1 MPGLATPPSKRDN
14 RPLSHFQPGTNMTGE
29 ETTMTEEE
37 EILVLFGSQRGT
49 SEDAASAFAQEA
61 PKRLHVK
68 VKTVEMDD
76 FLESPSWRRVV
87 VIFVSSFGTGGAPM
101 GAQAF
106 RKFCDRVI
114 TDYTDNPDKTGFL
127 KGIHIAICGQGD
139 SKYQTYQE
147 NPKSIV
153 KALTMAGAEL
163 VGDVGATDAEN
174 RMKQQEEIRQW
185 IESMW
190 DPLSKVL
197 AEAPVT
203 EDRLQEMN
211 ANTK

>member
-1 MPGLATPPSKRDN
+1 
-14 RPLSHFQPGTNMTGE
+14 MTEE
-29 ETTMTEEE
+29 ETTMTEKEE

-49 SEDAASAFAQEA
+49 SEDAARAFAKEA
-61 PKRLHVK
+61 PQRLNVK
-68 VKTVEMDD
+68 VKIVEMDD
-76 FLESPSWRRVV
+76 FLESPSWRTVV

-114 TDYTDNPDKTGFL
+114 TDYTDNQDKDGFL
-127 KGIHIAICGQGD
+127 KGIYIAMCGQGD

-147 NPKSIV
+147 NPKTIV

-185 IESMW
+185 IETIW

-197 AEAPVT
+197 ADAPLA

-211 ANTK
+211 MNTK